1 MRKAF
6 QDQLL
11 QCNSSLT
18 GKEWQYYLDLPNNNR
33 LAIVQRELQCFSQPK
48 RRRGGER
55 DSRPFPSVGML
66 ASRIGPPTFLGWQR
80 FFSSLSEA
88 REALAHVSEGEKK
101 TKGLDRNR
109 VSLILVPTP
118 SHCDTGRNS
127 EAELRHRQPGGCRG
141 GPPSVVRHALPHRA
155 SDPPPWLV
163 HRAQE
168 HPRPR
173 QGCRGTA
180 RQQPHSVSKR
190 VHPVLNL
197 MFFSCGFISKKRE
210 FL

>member
-1 MRKAF
+1 MQFFPDRKRVTRLPGLA
-6 QDQLL
+6 QTTIGWL
-11 QCNSSLT
+11 SSS
-18 GKEWQYYLDLPNNNR
+18 ENCS
-33 LAIVQRELQCFSQPK
+33 VSVS
-48 RRRGGER
+48 RRGGGGGER

-66 ASRIGPPTFLGWQR
+66 ASRLGPPTFLGWQR

-109 VSLILVPTP
+109 VSLILLPTSP
-118 SHCDTGRNS
+118 RCDTGRNS

-155 SDPPPWLV
+155 ADRPPWLV

-197 MFFSCGFISKKRE
+197 MFFLVNSFQRRGISINGNSITQ
-210 FL
+210 L